1 MSVGLPVTKDEI
13 DTRAGDLSRTF
24 QRAFGDVVTM
34 QSFLTATPNA
44 DLEALGYSADEVASL
59 KTAFAD
65 LQQLGEIWIGNE
77 ALAAP
82 KDFRTFVSRLWGV
95 GAF

>member
-34 QSFLTATPNA
+34 QSFLVATPNA
-44 DLEALGYSADEVASL
+44 DLVALGYTDDEVASL

>member
-13 DTRAGDLSRTF
+13 DARSGDISRAF
-24 QRAFGDVVTM
+24 QKQFGDVVTM

-44 DLEALGYSADEVASL
+44 DLEALGYSADEVATL

-65 LQQLGEIWIGNE
+65 LMQLGEIWVGND

>member
-13 DTRAGDLSRTF
+13 DARAGDLARTF

-34 QSFLTATPNA
+34 QSFLVATPNA
-44 DLEALGYSADEVASL
+44 DLELLGYSAEDIASL

-65 LQQLGEIWIGNE
+65 LMQLGNIWIGAD

-82 KDFRTFVSRLWGV
+82 KDFRVFVSRLWGV

>member
-13 DTRAGDLSRTF
+13 DARSGDIARAF
-24 QRAFGDVVTM
+24 QKQFGDVVTM
-34 QSFLTATPNA
+34 QSFLVATPNA
-44 DLEALGYSADEVASL
+44 DLEALGYSADEVATL

-65 LQQLGEIWIGNE
+65 LMQLGEIWLGNE